1 MEKNDA
7 TLKNKENKRKKEKRK
22 KENTAIKNRV
32 IEYIRNLFRMKK
44 ENYGIKIT
52 KSKTE
57 YERHQEPLLEGEE
70 NYYTPAR
77 VCNVWSNKYIEYES
91 NGDINKILSV
101 KEYLNKTKSFLKN
114 IINDLKKC
122 DTLKI

>member
-1 MEKNDA
+1 
-7 TLKNKENKRKKEKRK
+7 
-22 KENTAIKNRV
+22 
-32 IEYIRNLFRMKK
+32 MKK